1 MHWKK
6 LLQVSAGNEV
16 PRRTFLFK
24 LTLEFW
30 TGLFL
35 HHLPSFLLYYYVLH
49 SIVYS
54 FKHNSGS
61 TLNMNL
67 MGQLQLRR
75 RQNANSS
82 LFLLCP
88 QMTAQLHTELTTEFT
103 HSVSKNL
110 HWSCFSIS
118 CFVIKSPKAHVGWN
132 CMWSQV
138 LPAASKIG
146 CKDSLLINAEM
157 KEKMQCCCEG
167 LLSTTMRE
175 VAQP

>member
-1 MHWKK
+1 M
-6 LLQVSAGNEV
+6 
-16 PRRTFLFK
+16 
-24 LTLEFW
+24 TLEFW

-35 HHLPSFLLYYYVLH
+35 HRLPSFLLYYYVLH
-49 SIVYS
+49 SVVYS
-54 FKHNSGS
+54 FKHDSGS

-88 QMTAQLHTELTTEFT
+88 QMTAQLHTELTTELT
-103 HSVSKNL
+103 HSVNKNL
-110 HWSCFSIS
+110 HWTCSSISCFSI
-118 CFVIKSPKAHVGWN
+118 KSLEAHVGWN
-132 CMWSQV
+132 SIWSQV
-138 LPAASKIG
+138 LLAASRIG

-157 KEKMQCCCEG
+157 KEKTQCCCKG
-167 LLSTTMRE
+167 LLSTTMWG